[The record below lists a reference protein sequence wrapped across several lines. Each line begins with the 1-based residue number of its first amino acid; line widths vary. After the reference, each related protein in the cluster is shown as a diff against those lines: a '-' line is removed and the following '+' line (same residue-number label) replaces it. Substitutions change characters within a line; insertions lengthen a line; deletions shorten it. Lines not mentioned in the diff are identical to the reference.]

1 MKFPEHECDEEGVRS
16 RMQASATLSIKGQVV
31 PTEISDHAE
40 DAIRNLVHD
49 LRQPL
54 STIEAIAYYLE
65 MTLPAEQLEAR
76 RYLSRLQAVVQESNL
91 LLMKTIRDSRA
102 REAGHVT

>member
-1 MKFPEHECDEEGVRS
+1 MS
-16 RMQASATLSIKGQVV
+16 ASAPTLIERQVAVSKAAV
-31 PTEISDHAE
+31 PKASCQAE

-91 LLMKTIRDSRA
+91 LMMKSIRESRA
-102 REAGHVT
+102 REAASLTH

>member
-1 MKFPEHECDEEGVRS
+1 M
-16 RMQASATLSIKGQVV
+16 AATATLLTERQVATSKM
-31 PTEISDHAE
+31 PCQAE

-76 RYLSRLQAVVQESNL
+76 RYLSRLQGLVEETNL
-91 LLMKTIRDSRA
+91 LLMESIRESRS
-102 REAGHVT
+102 REANPLTR

>member
-1 MKFPEHECDEEGVRS
+1 MS
-16 RMQASATLSIKGQVV
+16 ASAALLIERQVADPIVSGQ
-31 PTEISDHAE
+31 AE

-76 RYLSRLQAVVQESNL
+76 RYLSRLQAMVQETNL
-91 LLMKTIRDSRA
+91 LMMQSIRESRA
-102 REAGHVT
+102 REVAPPIR

>member
-1 MKFPEHECDEEGVRS
+1 MPANATVLMEHEADLIAPP
-16 RMQASATLSIKGQVV
+16 QASS
-31 PTEISDHAE
+31 HCE

-65 MTLPAEQLEAR
+65 MTLPADQLEAR
-76 RYLSRLQAVVQESNL
+76 RYLSRLQQVVQESNV
-91 LLMKTIRDSRA
+91 LMLKSIRESRA
-102 REAGHVT
+102 RDATPFNP

>member
-1 MKFPEHECDEEGVRS
+1 MS
-16 RMQASATLSIKGQVV
+16 ASAPTLIERPVV
-31 PTEISDHAE
+31 VSNAPCQAE

-91 LLMKTIRDSRA
+91 LMMKSIRESRA
-102 REAGHVT
+102 REAASLTH

>member
-1 MKFPEHECDEEGVRS
+1 MAARDTLLLSPSNV
-16 RMQASATLSIKGQVV
+16 SAKTPG
-31 PTEISDHAE
+31 HAE
-40 DAIRNLVHD
+40 DAIRTLVHD

-76 RYLSRLQAVVQESNL
+76 RYLARLQSMVQESNAIL
-91 LLMKTIRDSRA
+91 IKSIRDSRV
-102 REAGHVT
+102 REGSPVTR

>member
-1 MKFPEHECDEEGVRS
+1 MS
-16 RMQASATLSIKGQVV
+16 ASAPSLIVRPIAV
-31 PTEISDHAE
+31 PNAAASNASCQAE

-76 RYLSRLQAVVQESNL
+76 RYLSRLQMVVQESNL
-91 LLMKTIRDSRA
+91 LMMKSIRESRA
-102 REAGHVT
+102 REAASLIR

>member
-1 MKFPEHECDEEGVRS
+1 MS
-16 RMQASATLSIKGQVV
+16 ASAPTLIERQVAV
-31 PTEISDHAE
+31 SKASCQTE

-91 LLMKTIRDSRA
+91 LMMKSIRESRA
-102 REAGHVT
+102 REAAALIR

>member
-1 MKFPEHECDEEGVRS
+1 MS
-16 RMQASATLSIKGQVV
+16 ASATAMMDRNTVSPLVSGQ
-31 PTEISDHAE
+31 AE

-49 LRQPL
+49 LSQPL

-76 RYLSRLQAVVQESNL
+76 RYLSRLQQVVQESNA
-91 LLMKTIRDSRA
+91 LMLKSIRESRA
-102 REAGHVT
+102 RETALVNR

>member
-1 MKFPEHECDEEGVRS
+1 LIERPVAVSNAAVSNAPC
-16 RMQASATLSIKGQVV
+16 Q
-31 PTEISDHAE
+31 AE

-91 LLMKTIRDSRA
+91 LMMKSIRESRA
-102 REAGHVT
+102 REAASLTH